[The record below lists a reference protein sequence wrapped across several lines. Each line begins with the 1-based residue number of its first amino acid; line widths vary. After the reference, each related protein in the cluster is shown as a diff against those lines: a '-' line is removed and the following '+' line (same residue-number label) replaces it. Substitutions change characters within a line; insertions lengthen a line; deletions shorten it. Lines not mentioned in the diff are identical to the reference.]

1 MDMRITSLSF
11 CLSILLLCSVL
22 SLSQAR
28 PLDAA
33 KSSPHLKGL
42 SLGAVKDS
50 GPSPGGGH
58 PFADSQTFGDVKESG
73 PSPGSNNFVVTST
86 HH

>member
-1 MDMRITSLSF
+1 MDMRIKSLSF

-28 PLDAA
+28 PLDEA
-33 KSSPHLKGL
+33 KSPRSKGL
-42 SLGAVKDS
+42 SLGAIKDS

-58 PFADSQTFGDVKESG
+58 PFADSRTSGDVKESG
-73 PSPGSNNFVVTST
+73 PSPGSNNFVVTGT